1 MPSTESSWRI
11 AGKDL
16 FGGILKVDTV
26 KRMKGERKVLKII
39 NEQYRRE
46 K

>member
-1 MPSTESSWRI
+1 MRRI

-16 FGGILKVDTV
+16 FDGILKVDTV
-26 KRMKGERKVLKII
+26 KRMKGELNVLRIAS
-39 NEQYRRE
+39 EQHRRE